1 MPTSPQQAPPPA
13 ASRPSPELVHGVS
26 LEQYAGI
33 TVALA
38 EGFPLDAVLTN
49 ERMTR
54 DAWGRAEPAW
64 KVRVAKEGI
73 AGPLFAEL
81 SAKRAVAEDCL
92 ARGVAP
98 IDADLAAWMS
108 FLAAYGAHAAP
119 FELLQGNGLGLN
131 DLSRLQRRWARR
143 MAEDPRLPK
152 QAAELAKKGPGPL
165 PPLRVDRS
173 VLKPFP
179 WSPGAAPAPVPVV
192 PKVEA
197 PAETSLAPGRVR
209 LFTYVI
215 VKAQLAENPGDEA
228 RVLAKLGMNDFAT
241 TDAGWQVILRGDPEL
256 ERDYRRLLEA
266 QRAKIRAAAKQRPS
280 PAVAESVPARA
291 PEPVA
296 PALPLPALPTPTVS
310 APVGIP
316 RPSAKL
322 AGTSLVL
329 DLPQKA
335 ALPFVEGAAPAPLP
349 APPAPTPTVEAR
361 QPAPGARL
369 AGTSLAVEVPARSAL
384 PFPAAPPAPA
394 PAAATSPPV
403 LTLVQHASLC
413 CEIAEA
419 PDHAMETLARYQV
432 TPAAKQAADEH
443 YAERFAREP
452 SARAAW
458 DRAYQ
463 TYRVWW
469 LANRVSR

>member
-1 MPTSPQQAPPPA
+1 
-13 ASRPSPELVHGVS
+13 VHGVS
-26 LEQYAGI
+26 LEQYAGV

-38 EGFPLDAVLTN
+38 EGFPLDAILINDRV
-49 ERMTR
+49 TR
-54 DAWGRAEPAW
+54 DVWSRAEPAW
-64 KVRVAKEGI
+64 KVRVAKEGT

-81 SAKRAVAEDCL
+81 SAKRIVAEDCL

-119 FELLQGNGLGLN
+119 FELLKGKGIGLN

-143 MAEDPRLPK
+143 MAEDERLPK
-152 QAAELAKKGPGPL
+152 QAADLAKKGPGPL
-165 PPLRVDRS
+165 PPIRVDPP
-173 VLKPFP
+173 VLKRFP
-179 WSPGAAPAPVPVV
+179 WSPGAAPTPAPVV
-192 PKVEA
+192 PKVA
-197 PAETSLAPGRVR
+197 VPAETSLAPGKVR
-209 LFTYVI
+209 LYSYVI

-228 RVLAKLGMNDFAT
+228 RVLARLGMNDFAT

-256 ERDYRRLLEA
+256 ERDYRRLFEA
-266 QRAKIRAAAKQRPS
+266 QRAKIRAAARQGPG
-280 PAVAESVPARA
+280 PAAAESAPARA
-291 PEPVA
+291 PEPPAPPPPVPA
-296 PALPLPALPTPTVS
+296 PA
-310 APVGIP
+310 GIA

-322 AGTSLVL
+322 AGTALVL

-335 ALPFVEGAAPAPLP
+335 ALPFVEGAAAAPLST
-349 APPAPTPTVEAR
+349 PPAEAR
-361 QPAPGARL
+361 KPASGARL

-384 PFPAAPPAPA
+384 PFPAAPPPPA
-394 PAAATSPPV
+394 PPAVASSPA
-403 LTLVQHASLC
+403 LTLEQHASLC

-419 PDHAMETLARYQV
+419 PERALETLARYKV
-432 TPAAKQAADEH
+432 TPAAKQAADQH
-443 YAERFAREP
+443 YAARFAREP

-469 LANRVSR
+469 LSNRVSR